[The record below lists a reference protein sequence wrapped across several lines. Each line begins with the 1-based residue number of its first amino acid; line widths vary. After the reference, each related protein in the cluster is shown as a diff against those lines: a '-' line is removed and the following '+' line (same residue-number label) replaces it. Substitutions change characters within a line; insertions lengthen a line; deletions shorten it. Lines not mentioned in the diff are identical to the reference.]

1 MPQGLTLTAGRPEKR
16 GSVMVKVAD
25 WFLVHFNQR
34 KAWMQAFF
42 FSSLPQALLDNT
54 TNDNLKS
61 DTTLYLQDLVL
72 TDGAVF
78 K

>member
-1 MPQGLTLTAGRPEKR
+1 
-16 GSVMVKVAD
+16 MVKVANQ
-25 WFLVHFNQR
+25 FLVHFLTKER
-34 KAWMQAFF
+34 FGRRHFF
-42 FSSLPQALLDNT
+42 FSLPQALLDNM

-61 DTTLYLQDLVL
+61 NTTLYLQDLAL

>member
-1 MPQGLTLTAGRPEKR
+1 
-16 GSVMVKVAD
+16 MVKLQISSLCILTKEQ
-25 WFLVHFNQR
+25 FGRRH
-34 KAWMQAFF
+34 FF
-42 FSSLPQALLDNT
+42 FLPQALLDNT

-61 DTTLYLQDLVL
+61 NTTLYLQDLTL

>member
-1 MPQGLTLTAGRPEKR
+1 MTTGRPEKR
-16 GSVMVKVAD
+16 GSVTVKVAD
-25 WFLVHFNQR
+25 WFLVHSNQR
-34 KAWMQAFF
+34 KAWMQAF